1 MAAGN
6 ILLFYYISKT
16 HLVTADPIEMASERP
31 VMTLPRLML
40 DLSAKDLGI
49 LMLNPFFR
57 GQPRMS
63 DQQAGQLTS
72 SFSSGKFLEAVCG
85 RNASDGD
92 FAATHSWSYSTVE
105 WP

>member
-6 ILLFYYISKT
+6 ILFYYTSKT